1 MIAFYGLKQ
10 GIKSKL
16 RLIAEDHASCCRTKS
31 AVVEGLEETEFAQAP
46 EELEFLRQ
54 DYRGC
59 SYLDDIGSW
68 SIMKYDVQ
76 HEYR

>member
-1 MIAFYGLKQ
+1 M
-10 GIKSKL
+10 
-16 RLIAEDHASCCRTKS
+16 
-31 AVVEGLEETEFAQAP
+31 EETEFAEAR
-46 EELEFLRQ
+46 EDLEFLRQ